1 MRQSLPITRDQLKG
15 IHHGKGQQHQSNQR
29 FFFSDSSRH
38 EDNSMTAI
46 HERLRDALNNKE
58 MKAGEVIE
66 YPCEGK
72 TPKKA
77 VAALNAFLKDR
88 VTPKPKV
95 SLHADPTRTDVVL
108 IMKK

>member
-1 MRQSLPITRDQLKG
+1 MAKVNSTKAINGFSLATAADMKTTTTG
-15 IHHGKGQQHQSNQR
+15 
-29 FFFSDSSRH
+29 
-38 EDNSMTAI
+38 NSMTAI

-58 MKAGEVIE
+58 IE

>member
-1 MRQSLPITRDQLKG
+1 MAKVNSTKAINGFSLATAADMKTTTTG
-15 IHHGKGQQHQSNQR
+15 
-29 FFFSDSSRH
+29 
-38 EDNSMTAI
+38 NSMTAI